1 MPEMTLTQKRQ
12 AEERAE
18 AAAREERRKKATN
31 KPPAETTPTGK
42 GTFQMMPH
50 RNRNTNDP
58 TLRGKKQNQKIQ
70 SFNTPPGTAVKFSD
84 QE

>member
-1 MPEMTLTQKRQ
+1 MPEQTLTEKRQ

-18 AAAREERRKKATN
+18 AAARAERRKNATN
-31 KPPAETTPTGK
+31 KPPATKTPEGK

-50 RNRNTNDP
+50 RNRNTKDSS
-58 TLRGKKQNQKIQ
+58 LRGKVQQQKVQ
-70 SFNTPPGTAVKFSD
+70 SFTTRPGEAVKFSD

>member
-18 AAAREERRKKATN
+18 AAARAERRKNAANT
-31 KPPAETTPTGK
+31 PPAAEAAKGK

-50 RNRNTNDP
+50 RNRNTKDSS
-58 TLRGKKQNQKIQ
+58 LRGKVQNQKVQ
-70 SFNTPPGTAVKFSD
+70 SFTTRPGEAVKFSD